1 MLLEVSSYSQFRIGI
16 CIAMI
21 ILLLGVVSIYTI
33 KTMEEINQNS
43 EYQVEY
49 SQKISNL
56 DNVKIKY
63 EKQMTIFEKLKSEKN
78 YNGVGNFWIYSAEI
92 KNEVLDFN
100 DLITNNLKTDE
111 LLTERKS
118 SELKRNVLSFY
129 ELNLI
134 YENSAFRALNY
145 FYEGNESDFA
155 LEYNNLK
162 SLQAELF
169 EKIKEIE
176 QTLQII
182 PVSSKLLTD
191 NIINNFQTLQW
202 TMIILIGIITTM
214 LVFFLNQTNTN
225 LQSEIRNKT
234 KNLQKL
240 NEKLKKM
247 DTQRR
252 EFISIASHELKGP
265 IQPIF
270 GFVELAKTE
279 IITKQEALEGI
290 STVAFNLENI
300 ANNVLDLTK
309 IENNELELNLERTS
323 INDIIQEVVDSEN
336 FNPNRK
342 VPIKTR
348 LDVDIMINLDKTRI
362 KQVFRNILDNC
373 TKFTESGEIKIQTN
387 LLKDEKILKL
397 SFSDTGPEIP
407 KEVLPKI
414 FKKFVTKG
422 NGQVTGFGLGLY
434 ISKKIID
441 AHNGKISAYNHNGQ
455 PVFEIILPIVTFD
468 LNLNTDHSQSLEKTV
483 KNN

>member
-21 ILLLGVVSIYTI
+21 ILLLGIVSVYTV

-43 EYQVEY
+43 NYQIEYN
-49 SQKISNL
+49 QKISNL
-56 DNVKIKY
+56 DNIKIKY
-63 EKQMTIFEKLKSEKN
+63 EKQITIFEKLKSEKN
-78 YNGVGNFWIYSAEI
+78 YNGAGNFWIYSTEI

-100 DLITNNLKTDE
+100 KLVINNLKTE
-111 LLTERKS
+111 EFLTEKKSLELERK
-118 SELKRNVLSFY
+118 VLSFY
-129 ELNLI
+129 ELHLI
-134 YENSAFRALNY
+134 YENNAFKAINY
-145 FYEGNESDFA
+145 FNEGNESDFL

-162 SLQAELF
+162 SIQLELF
-169 EKIKEIE
+169 EKIKDIQ

-182 PVSSKLLTD
+182 PVSSKLSTD
-191 NIINNFQTLQW
+191 HILDNFQTLQW
-202 TMIILIGIITTM
+202 TMIILIGIVTTI
-214 LVFFLNQTNTN
+214 LVFLLNQTNAN
-225 LQSEIRNKT
+225 LKSEIIIKT

-240 NEKLKKM
+240 NEKLRKM
-247 DTQRR
+247 DNKRG

-270 GFVELAKTE
+270 GFVELAKTG

-309 IENNELELNLERTS
+309 IENDELQLHLEKSS
-323 INDIIQEVVDSEN
+323 INDIIQEVVDSEH
-336 FNPNRK
+336 FNPDRK

-348 LDVDIMINLDKTRI
+348 LDVDITINVDKTRI

-373 TKFTESGEIKIQTN
+373 IKFTESGEIMIQTN
-387 LLKDEKILKL
+387 LLKDEKTLKL

-407 KEVLPKI
+407 KEILPKI

-422 NGQVTGFGLGLY
+422 NNNITGFGLGLY
-434 ISKKIID
+434 ISKKIVD
-441 AHNGKISAYNHNGQ
+441 AHNGKISARNYNGH
-455 PVFEIILPIVTFD
+455 PIFEITLPVVTFD
-468 LNLNTDHSQSLEKTV
+468 LNWKTHDPPNLEKTV

>member
-63 EKQMTIFEKLKSEKN
+63 EKQMDIFEKLKSEKN
-78 YNGVGNFWIYSAEI
+78 YNDAGNFWIYSAEI

-100 DLITNNLKTDE
+100 DLIINNLKTDE
-111 LLTERKS
+111 LLTEKKS
-118 SELKRNVLSFY
+118 SELKINVLSFY

-145 FYEGNESDFA
+145 FYEGNESNFSV
-155 LEYNNLK
+155 EYDNLK

-169 EKIKEIE
+169 EKINDIE

-182 PVSSKLLTD
+182 PISSKILTD

-225 LQSEIRNKT
+225 LKLEIRSKT

-247 DTQRR
+247 DMQRR

-373 TKFTESGEIKIQTN
+373 IKFTESGEIKIQTN
-387 LLKDEKILKL
+387 LLKDERILKL

-422 NGQVTGFGLGLY
+422 NDQVTGFGLGLY

-455 PVFEIILPIVTFD
+455 PVFEIILPVITFD
-468 LNLNTDHSQSLEKTV
+468 LNLDTDHSQNLEKTV